1 MAFDFTDKPLIQC
14 GKKNLCIY
22 FFSPY
27 YVFANSKQA
36 DTWATSQGAMFES
49 VMKTSCG
56 IIESCWSKERA
67 PIDTFIMG
75 LAASILEQNDYEEQ
89 VGVLYQ

>member
-1 MAFDFTDKPLIQC
+1 
-14 GKKNLCIY
+14 
-22 FFSPY
+22 
-27 YVFANSKQA
+27 
-36 DTWATSQGAMFES
+36 
-49 VMKTSCG
+49 MKTSCG

-67 PIDTFIMG
+67 PVDTFIMG